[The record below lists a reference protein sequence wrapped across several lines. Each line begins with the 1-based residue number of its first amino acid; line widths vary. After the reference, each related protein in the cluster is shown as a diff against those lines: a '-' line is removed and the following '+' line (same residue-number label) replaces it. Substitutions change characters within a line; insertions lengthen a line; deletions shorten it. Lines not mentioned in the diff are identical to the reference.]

1 MGRMIFRTRTARPYQ
16 LPSLTPRQQLRAGR
30 LSRRLPQLYAGLFGY
45 GFSMAM
51 MIKASLGLDPWDVLH
66 QGLTRYLPFSFGTVT
81 IIVGA
86 IVLLLWIPLRQWPG
100 LGTVS
105 NVFVIGLAADFGLWV
120 LPAPDSLIVRIVFL
134 VVAVVANGLA
144 GAAYIGSHFG
154 PGPRDG
160 LMTGLVAR
168 TGGSV
173 RLIRTSI
180 ELTVLG
186 IGFLLGGTVGVGT
199 VLYAIAIGP
208 LVQFFLPLVAVR
220 LSPSTG
226 QILSAPERNENLT
239 TSPGTSGVAEA
250 MPR

>member
-1 MGRMIFRTRTARPYQ
+1 MMFRTRTAQPYQ
-16 LPSLTPRQQLRAGR
+16 LPSLTSRQQLRAGR
-30 LSRRLPQLYAGLFGY
+30 LGRRLPQLYAGLFGY

-66 QGLTRYLPFSFGTVT
+66 QGLTRYLPVSFGTVT
-81 IIVGA
+81 IIIGA

-105 NVFVIGLAADFGLWV
+105 NVLVIGLAADFGLWV
-120 LPAPDSLIVRIVFL
+120 LPEPQSLAARIAFL

-173 RLIRTSI
+173 RLIRTGI
-180 ELTVLG
+180 EVTVLA
-186 IGFLLGGTVGVGT
+186 IGFMLGGTVGVGT

-208 LVQFFLPLVAVR
+208 LVQFFLPLVSVR
-220 LSPSTG
+220 LSPPTP
-226 QILSAPERNENLT
+226 QILSAPEPTEDLT
-239 TSPGTSGVAEA
+239 SRRGTGGFSED

>member
-1 MGRMIFRTRTARPYQ
+1 MFRTRTAQPYE
-16 LPSLTPRQQLRAGR
+16 LPSLTSRQQLRAGR
-30 LSRRLPQLYAGLFGY
+30 LGRRLPQLYAGLFGY

-66 QGLTRYLPFSFGTVT
+66 QGLTRYLPVSFGTVT
-81 IIVGA
+81 IIIGA

-105 NVFVIGLAADFGLWV
+105 NVLVIGLAADFGLWV
-120 LPAPDSLIVRIVFL
+120 LPEPQSVAARIAFL

-173 RLIRTSI
+173 RLIRTGI
-180 ELTVLG
+180 EVTVLA
-186 IGFLLGGTVGVGT
+186 IGFMLGGTVGVGT

-208 LVQFFLPLVAVR
+208 LVQFFLPLVSVR
-220 LSPSTG
+220 LPPPTPEV
-226 QILSAPERNENLT
+226 LSASEHAEDLASQR
-239 TSPGTSGVAEA
+239 GTGGFAED

>member
-1 MGRMIFRTRTARPYQ
+1 MIFRTRTAQPYQ

-30 LSRRLPQLYAGLFGY
+30 LGRRLPQLYAGLFGY

-120 LPAPDSLIVRIVFL
+120 LPAPDTLAVRIVFL

-220 LSPSTG
+220 LSPSTC
-226 QILSAPERNENLT
+226 QILSAPERTENLT
-239 TSPGTSGVAEA
+239 TSPGTGGVAEG

>member
-1 MGRMIFRTRTARPYQ
+1 MIFRTRTAQAYQ

-30 LSRRLPQLYAGLFGY
+30 LGRRLPQLYAGLIGY
-45 GFSMAM
+45 GLSMAM
-51 MIKASLGLDPWDVLH
+51 MIKAGLGLDPWDVLH
-66 QGLTRYLPFSFGTVT
+66 QGLTRYLPVSFGTVT
-81 IIVGA
+81 IIIGA

-120 LPAPDSLIVRIVFL
+120 LPEPDSLGVRIAFL

-173 RLIRTSI
+173 RLIRTGI
-180 ELTVLG
+180 ELTVLA

-220 LSPSTG
+220 LP
-226 QILSAPERNENLT
+226 APDRPARELIGDRV
-239 TSPGTSGVAEA
+239 S
-250 MPR
+250 R